1 MEPAIRYAEEGF
13 TLQPTVGAAW
23 QGSYRGYD
31 KLRKTGKEFEPW
43 FDTFAPGGVCPGPG
57 DYITLKD
64 HGKTLRKIAET
75 MAEDFYRGEL
85 AQRID
90 DFSKEFGGFIS
101 KEDLA
106 DYYPEWVEPISV
118 EYRGYQVHEIPPNG
132 HGITTLMALNILKE
146 MDLDVY
152 KRQYENHSGDDKSI
166 ASKKYETDCRDRKS
180 D

>member
-1 MEPAIRYAEEGF
+1 M
-13 TLQPTVGAAW
+13 
-23 QGSYRGYD
+23 
-31 KLRKTGKEFEPW
+31 RKTGKEFEPW

-57 DYITLKD
+57 DYVTLKD

-106 DYYPEWVEPISV
+106 DYYPEWVEPISI
-118 EYRGYQVHEIPPNG
+118 EYRGYEVHEIPPNG
-132 HGITTLMALNILKE
+132 HGITALMALNILKE
-146 MDLDVY
+146 MDLGPRDSFNSTHLQIEALKLAFVDV
-152 KRQYENHSGDDKSI
+152 Q
-166 ASKKYETDCRDRKS
+166 KYVAEPRVMRVKTEELLSEEYAREEGH
-180 D
+180 